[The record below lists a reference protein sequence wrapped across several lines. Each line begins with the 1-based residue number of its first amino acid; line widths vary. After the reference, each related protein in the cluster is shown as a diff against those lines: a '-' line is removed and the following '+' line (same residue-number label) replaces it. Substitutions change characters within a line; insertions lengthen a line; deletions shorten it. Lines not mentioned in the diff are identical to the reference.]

1 MNKPLC
7 RKMDSMSP
15 LLLITAF
22 VTTVTVSFALIAV
35 IAQIKH
41 TRYLNN
47 KANEVC
53 LSGGGF
59 NVGYIPKLD
68 AYECYD
74 KDGND
79 VKFIFVNSIDR

>member
-15 LLLITAF
+15 LLLTTAF
-22 VTTVTVSFALIAV
+22 VTTLTASFALIAV
-35 IAQIKH
+35 TAQIKH

-47 KANEVC
+47 KANEIC
-53 LSGGGF
+53 LSGGGL
-59 NVGYIPKLD
+59 NVRYIPRWD

-79 VKFIFVNSIDR
+79 VKFIFVNIIDR